1 MEFIETYNLTGLIIG
16 ICTFLIIGLF
26 HPVVIKAEYYWGT
39 GCWWI
44 FSRSGNRGDS
54 GRFVGDE
61 RAMVF
66 STRRVCLFFFLD
78 DQGDFRAGRTSA

>member
-1 MEFIETYNLTGLIIG
+1 MD
-16 ICTFLIIGLF
+16 
-26 HPVVIKAEYYWGT
+26 
-39 GCWWI
+39 

-66 STRRVCLFFFLD
+66 LTGRVFLFFFLD
-78 DQGDFRAGRTSA
+78 DQGDFRAERASA